1 MATTKGGLSAAKKNA
16 TVTPSPMKNM
26 QDLIVSMKGQIE
38 AALPS
43 VITGERFAR
52 MVLTAMSNTPKLASC
67 TPKSFLG
74 AMMQAAQLGLEPN
87 TPLGEAYLIPF
98 LNHGTLE
105 CQFQIG
111 YKGMISLAHR
121 SGLYVQAHEVHENDE
136 FEVEYG
142 LEPNLVHKPVFS
154 DRGRVIAY
162 YGVWKDAE
170 GNFGFEVMNKEDVDA
185 HAKKYS
191 QSYGKGFSPWKTNF
205 DEMAK
210 KTLIKKALKY
220 APLTTEF
227 MRGVAA
233 DGTIKSDLSK
243 DMTNV
248 NDETDYT
255 DIEAT
260 PVNDT
265 ADAVPAG
272 VDLETGEITDSRTAQ
287 EAADDALLEESL
299 NI

>member
-1 MATTKGGLSAAKKNA
+1 MATTKGGLAAAKKA
-16 TVTPSPMKNM
+16 APAAASPMKNM
-26 QDLIVSMKGQIE
+26 QDLIISMKGQIE

-98 LNHGTLE
+98 MNHGTLE
-105 CQFQIG
+105 CQFQVG

-136 FEVEYG
+136 FDVEYG
-142 LEPNLVHKPVFS
+142 LEPKLVHKPVFK
-154 DRGRVIAY
+154 DRGPVIAY
-162 YGVWKDAE
+162 YGLWKDKD
-170 GNFGFEVMNKEDVDA
+170 GISGFEIMSKEDVEA
-185 HAKKYS
+185 HARKYS
-191 QSYGKGFSPWKTNF
+191 QSNGKGFSPWKSNF

-210 KTLIKKALKY
+210 KTVIKKALKY

-227 MRGVAA
+227 IRGITA
-233 DGTIKSDLSK
+233 DGTIKTEISK
-243 DMTNV
+243 DMV
-248 NDETDYT
+248 DVRDETNYT
-255 DIEAT
+255 DIEAE
-260 PVNDT
+260 PVPDNVDPKTGEVHDT
-265 ADAVPAG
+265 HP
-272 VDLETGEITDSRTAQ
+272 DLETE
-287 EAADDALLEESL
+287 DDRILEESL
-299 NI
+299 NM

>member
-1 MATTKGGLSAAKKNA
+1 MATTKGGLAAAKKA
-16 TVTPSPMKNM
+16 APAASPMKNM
-26 QDLIVSMKGQIE
+26 QDLILSMKGQIE

-98 LNHGTLE
+98 MNHGTLE
-105 CQFQIG
+105 CQFQVG

-136 FEVEYG
+136 FDVEYG
-142 LEPNLVHKPVFS
+142 LEPKLVHKPVFK
-154 DRGRVIAY
+154 DRGPVIAY
-162 YGVWKDAE
+162 YGLWKDKD
-170 GNFGFEVMNKEDVDA
+170 GISGFEIMSKEDVEA
-185 HAKKYS
+185 HARKYS
-191 QSYGKGFSPWKTNF
+191 QSYGKGFSPWKSNF

-210 KTLIKKALKY
+210 KTVIKKALKY

-227 MRGVAA
+227 IRGITA
-233 DGTIKSDLSK
+233 DGTIKTEISK
-243 DMTNV
+243 DMV
-248 NDETDYT
+248 DVRDETNYT
-255 DIEAT
+255 DIQAE
-260 PVNDT
+260 PVPDNVD
-265 ADAVPAG
+265 PA
-272 VDLETGEITDSRTAQ
+272 TGEVRDTRSDQ
-287 EAADDALLEESL
+287 EKADDAVLDASL
-299 NI
+299 DM

>member
-1 MATTKGGLSAAKKNA
+1 MATTKGGLAAAKKA
-16 TVTPSPMKNM
+16 APAASPMKNM
-26 QDLIVSMKGQIE
+26 QDLILSMKGQIE

-52 MVLTAMSNTPKLASC
+52 MVLTAMSNTPQLASC

-98 LNHGTLE
+98 RNHGTLE
-105 CQFQIG
+105 CQFQVG

-121 SGLYVQAHEVHENDE
+121 SGLYVQAHEVHENDD

-142 LEPNLVHKPVFS
+142 LDPKLLHKPVFKN
-154 DRGRVIAY
+154 RGKVIAY
-162 YGVWKDAE
+162 YGVWKDKD
-170 GNFGFEVMNKEDVDA
+170 GHNYGFEVMTREDVEA

-191 QSYGKGFSPWKTNF
+191 QSYGKGFSPWHSNF

-210 KTLIKKALKY
+210 KTVIKQALKY

-227 MRGVAA
+227 IKGVAS
-233 DGTIKSDLSK
+233 DGTIKTMLAK
-243 DMTNV
+243 DMV
-248 NDETDYT
+248 DVADETDYT
-255 DIEAT
+255 DIEAEQI
-260 PVNDT
+260 PDNID
-265 ADAVPAG
+265 PQ
-272 VDLETGEITDSRTAQ
+272 TGEVLDSRTAQ
-287 EAADDALLEESL
+287 EQKDDEVLMNSL
-299 NI
+299 DV

>member
-1 MATTKGGLSAAKKNA
+1 MATTKGGLAAAKKA
-16 TVTPSPMKNM
+16 APAAASPMKNM
-26 QDLIVSMKGQIE
+26 QDLIISMKSQIE

-98 LNHGTLE
+98 MNHGTLE
-105 CQFQIG
+105 CQFQVG

-142 LEPNLVHKPVFS
+142 LDPKLVHKPVFK
-154 DRGRVIAY
+154 DRGNVVAY
-162 YGVWKDAE
+162 YGVWKDKD
-170 GNFGFEVMNKEDVDA
+170 GNFGFEVMNKEDVEA

-210 KTLIKKALKY
+210 KTVIKKALKY

-227 MRGVAA
+227 IRGVTA
-233 DGTIKSDLSK
+233 DGTIKTALSQNMADVK
-243 DMTNV
+243 
-248 NDETDYT
+248 DETDYT
-255 DIEAT
+255 DIEAE
-260 PVNDT
+260 PVPDNVD
-265 ADAVPAG
+265 PA
-272 VDLETGEITDSRTAQ
+272 TGEVKTDKTAQ
-287 EAADDALLEESL
+287 EKQDDAILEASL
-299 NI
+299 DM

>member
-1 MATTKGGLSAAKKNA
+1 MATTKGGLAAAKKA
-16 TVTPSPMKNM
+16 APAASPMKNM
-26 QDLIVSMKGQIE
+26 QDLILSMKGQIE

-52 MVLTAMSNTPKLASC
+52 MVLTAMSNTPQLASC

-98 LNHGTLE
+98 RNHGTLE
-105 CQFQIG
+105 CQFQVG

-121 SGLYVQAHEVHENDE
+121 SGLYVQAHEVHENDD

-142 LEPNLVHKPVFS
+142 LDPKLLHKPVFKN
-154 DRGRVIAY
+154 RGTVVAY
-162 YGVWKDAE
+162 YGVWKDKE
-170 GNFGFEVMNKEDVDA
+170 GNFGFEVMSREDVEA
-185 HAKKYS
+185 HARKYS

-210 KTLIKKALKY
+210 KTVIKKALKY

-227 MRGVAA
+227 VRGVTA
-233 DGTIKSDLSK
+233 DGTIKSSIGK
-243 DMTNV
+243 DMMDV
-248 NDETDYT
+248 EDETDYT
-255 DIEAT
+255 DIEAEQI
-260 PVNDT
+260 PDN
-265 ADAVPAG
+265 
-272 VDLETGEITDSRTAQ
+272 VDPQTGEVLKDTRTKQ
-287 EAADDALLEESL
+287 EQKDDEVLMNSL
-299 NI
+299 DV

>member
-1 MATTKGGLSAAKKNA
+1 MATTKGGLAAAKKA
-16 TVTPSPMKNM
+16 APAASPMKNM
-26 QDLIVSMKGQIE
+26 QDLIISMKGQIE

-98 LNHGTLE
+98 MNHGTLE
-105 CQFQIG
+105 CQFQVG

-136 FEVEYG
+136 FDVEYG
-142 LEPNLVHKPVFS
+142 LEPKLVHKPVFK
-154 DRGRVIAY
+154 DRGPVIAY
-162 YGVWKDAE
+162 YGVWKDKD
-170 GNFGFEVMNKEDVDA
+170 GISGFEIMSKEDVEA
-185 HAKKYS
+185 HARKYS
-191 QSYGKGFSPWKTNF
+191 QSYGKGFSPWKSNF

-210 KTLIKKALKY
+210 KTVIKKALKY

-227 MRGVAA
+227 IRGITA
-233 DGTIKSDLSK
+233 DGTIKTEISK
-243 DMTNV
+243 DMV
-248 NDETDYT
+248 DVRDETNYT
-255 DIEAT
+255 DIQAE
-260 PVNDT
+260 PVPDNVD
-265 ADAVPAG
+265 PA
-272 VDLETGEITDSRTAQ
+272 TGEVRDTRSDQ
-287 EAADDALLEESL
+287 EKADDAVLDASL
-299 NI
+299 DM

>member
-1 MATTKGGLSAAKKNA
+1 MATTKGGLAAAKKA
-16 TVTPSPMKNM
+16 APAAASPMKNM
-26 QDLIVSMKGQIE
+26 QDLIISMKGQIE

-98 LNHGTLE
+98 MNHGTLE
-105 CQFQIG
+105 CQFQVG

-121 SGLYVQAHEVHENDE
+121 SGLYVQSHEVHENDE
-136 FEVEYG
+136 FDVEYG
-142 LEPNLVHKPVFS
+142 LEPKLVHKPVFK
-154 DRGRVIAY
+154 DRGPVIAY
-162 YGVWKDAE
+162 YGLWKDKD
-170 GNFGFEVMNKEDVDA
+170 GISGFEIMSKEDVEA
-185 HAKKYS
+185 HARKYS

-210 KTLIKKALKY
+210 KTVIKKALKY

-227 MRGVAA
+227 IRGITA
-233 DGTIKSDLSK
+233 DGTIKTEISK
-243 DMTNV
+243 DMV
-248 NDETDYT
+248 DVRDETNYT
-255 DIEAT
+255 DIQAE
-260 PVNDT
+260 PVPDNVD
-265 ADAVPAG
+265 PA
-272 VDLETGEITDSRTAQ
+272 TGEVRDTRSDQ
-287 EAADDALLEESL
+287 EKADDAVLDASL
-299 NI
+299 DM

>member
-1 MATTKGGLSAAKKNA
+1 MATTKGGLAAAKKA
-16 TVTPSPMKNM
+16 APAAASPMKNM
-26 QDLIVSMKGQIE
+26 QDLIISMKGQIE

-98 LNHGTLE
+98 MNHGTLE
-105 CQFQIG
+105 CQFQVG

-136 FEVEYG
+136 FIVEYG
-142 LEPNLVHKPVFS
+142 LEPKLVHKPVFK
-154 DRGRVIAY
+154 DRGPVIAY
-162 YGVWKDAE
+162 YGVWKDKD
-170 GNFGFEVMNKEDVDA
+170 GISGFEIMSKEDVEA
-185 HAKKYS
+185 HARKYS

-210 KTLIKKALKY
+210 KTVIKKALKY

-227 MRGVAA
+227 IRGITA
-233 DGTIKSDLSK
+233 DGTIKTEISK
-243 DMTNV
+243 DMV
-248 NDETDYT
+248 DVRDETNYT
-255 DIEAT
+255 DIQAE
-260 PVNDT
+260 PVPDNVD
-265 ADAVPAG
+265 PA
-272 VDLETGEITDSRTAQ
+272 TGEVRDTRSDQ
-287 EAADDALLEESL
+287 EKADDAVLDASL
-299 NI
+299 DM

>member
-1 MATTKGGLSAAKKNA
+1 MATTKGGLAAAKKA
-16 TVTPSPMKNM
+16 APAAVSPMKNM
-26 QDLIVSMKGQIE
+26 QDLIISMKGQIE

-98 LNHGTLE
+98 MNHGTLE
-105 CQFQIG
+105 CQFQVG

-136 FEVEYG
+136 FDVEYG
-142 LEPNLVHKPVFS
+142 LEPKLVHKPVFK
-154 DRGRVIAY
+154 DRGPVIAY
-162 YGVWKDAE
+162 YGLWKDKD
-170 GNFGFEVMNKEDVDA
+170 GISGFEIMSKEDVEA
-185 HAKKYS
+185 HARKYS
-191 QSYGKGFSPWKTNF
+191 QSYGKGFSPWKSNF

-210 KTLIKKALKY
+210 KTVIKKALKY

-227 MRGVAA
+227 IRGITA
-233 DGTIKSDLSK
+233 DGTIKTEISK
-243 DMTNV
+243 DMV
-248 NDETDYT
+248 DVRDETNYT
-255 DIEAT
+255 DIQAE
-260 PVNDT
+260 PVPDNVD
-265 ADAVPAG
+265 PA
-272 VDLETGEITDSRTAQ
+272 TGEVRDTRSDQ
-287 EAADDALLEESL
+287 EKADDAVLDASL
-299 NI
+299 DM

>member
-1 MATTKGGLSAAKKNA
+1 MATTKGGLATSKKAAPA
-16 TVTPSPMKNM
+16 AASPMKNM
-26 QDLIVSMKGQIE
+26 QDLIISMKGQIE

-52 MVLTAMSNTPKLASC
+52 MVLTAMSNTPQLASC

-98 LNHGTLE
+98 RNHGTLE
-105 CQFQIG
+105 CQFQVG

-136 FEVEYG
+136 FDVEYG
-142 LEPNLVHKPVFS
+142 LEPKLVHKPVFK
-154 DRGRVIAY
+154 DRGNVVAY
-162 YGVWKDAE
+162 YGMWKDKD
-170 GNFGFEVMNKEDVDA
+170 GNFGFEVMSREDIEA
-185 HAKKYS
+185 HARKYS

-210 KTLIKKALKY
+210 KTVIKKALKY

-227 MRGVAA
+227 IRGVTA
-233 DGTIKSDLSK
+233 DGTIKTELSK
-243 DMTNV
+243 DMV
-248 NDETDYT
+248 DVRDETNYT
-255 DIEAT
+255 DIEAE
-260 PVNDT
+260 PVPDN
-265 ADAVPAG
+265 
-272 VDLETGEITDSRTAQ
+272 VDPKTGEVHDTHPNQ
-287 EAADDALLEESL
+287 ETEDDRILEESL
-299 NI
+299 NM

>member
-1 MATTKGGLSAAKKNA
+1 MATTKGGLAAVKKA
-16 TVTPSPMKNM
+16 APAAASPMKNM
-26 QDLIVSMKGQIE
+26 QDLIISMKSQIE

-43 VITGERFAR
+43 VITGERFTR

-98 LNHGTLE
+98 MNHGTLE

-136 FEVEYG
+136 FDVEYG
-142 LEPNLVHKPVFS
+142 LDPKLVHKPVFK
-154 DRGRVIAY
+154 DRGAVVAY
-162 YGVWKDAE
+162 YGVWKDKD
-170 GNFGFEVMNKEDVDA
+170 GNFGFEVMNKEDVEA

-210 KTLIKKALKY
+210 KTVIKKALKY

-227 MRGVAA
+227 IRGVTA
-233 DGTIKSDLSK
+233 DGTIKTALSQNMADVK
-243 DMTNV
+243 
-248 NDETDYT
+248 DETDYT
-255 DIEAT
+255 DIEAE
-260 PVNDT
+260 PVPDNVD
-265 ADAVPAG
+265 PA
-272 VDLETGEITDSRTAQ
+272 TGEVRDTRSDQ
-287 EAADDALLEESL
+287 EKADDAVLDASL
-299 NI
+299 DL

>member
-1 MATTKGGLSAAKKNA
+1 MATTKGGLATSKKAAPA
-16 TVTPSPMKNM
+16 AASPMKNM
-26 QDLIVSMKGQIE
+26 QDLIISMKGQIE

-52 MVLTAMSNTPKLASC
+52 MVLTAMSNTPQLASC

-98 LNHGTLE
+98 RNHGTLE
-105 CQFQIG
+105 CQFQVG

-136 FEVEYG
+136 FDVEYG
-142 LEPNLVHKPVFS
+142 LDPKLVHKPVFK
-154 DRGRVIAY
+154 DRGNVVAY
-162 YGVWKDAE
+162 YGMWKDKD
-170 GNFGFEVMNKEDVDA
+170 GNFGFEVMSREDIEA
-185 HAKKYS
+185 HARKYS

-210 KTLIKKALKY
+210 KTVIKKALKY

-227 MRGVAA
+227 IRGVTA
-233 DGTIKSDLSK
+233 DGTIKTELSK
-243 DMTNV
+243 DMV
-248 NDETDYT
+248 DVRDETNYT
-255 DIEAT
+255 DIEAEL
-260 PVNDT
+260 
-265 ADAVPAG
+265 VPDN
-272 VDLETGEITDSRTAQ
+272 VDPKTGEVHDTHPNQ
-287 EAADDALLEESL
+287 ETEDDRILEESL
-299 NI
+299 NM

>member
-1 MATTKGGLSAAKKNA
+1 MATTKGGLAAAKKAAPAA
-16 TVTPSPMKNM
+16 TSPMKNM
-26 QDLIVSMKGQIE
+26 QDLIISMKGQIE

-98 LNHGTLE
+98 MNHGTLE
-105 CQFQIG
+105 CQFQVG

-136 FEVEYG
+136 FDVEYG
-142 LEPNLVHKPVFS
+142 LEPKLVHKPVFK
-154 DRGRVIAY
+154 DRGPVIAY
-162 YGVWKDAE
+162 YGVWKDKD
-170 GNFGFEVMNKEDVDA
+170 GISGFEIMSKEDVEA
-185 HAKKYS
+185 HARKYS
-191 QSYGKGFSPWKTNF
+191 QSYGKGFSPWKSNF

-210 KTLIKKALKY
+210 KTVIKKALKY

-227 MRGVAA
+227 IRGIAA
-233 DGTIKSDLSK
+233 DGTIKTEISK
-243 DMTNV
+243 DMV
-248 NDETDYT
+248 DVRDETNYT
-255 DIEAT
+255 DIQAE
-260 PVNDT
+260 PVPDNVD
-265 ADAVPAG
+265 PA
-272 VDLETGEITDSRTAQ
+272 TGEVRDTRSDQ
-287 EAADDALLEESL
+287 EKADDAVLDASL
-299 NI
+299 DM

>member
-1 MATTKGGLSAAKKNA
+1 MATTKGGLATSKKAAPA
-16 TVTPSPMKNM
+16 AASPMKNM
-26 QDLIVSMKGQIE
+26 QDLIISMKGQIE

-52 MVLTAMSNTPKLASC
+52 MVLTAMSNTPQLASC

-98 LNHGTLE
+98 RNHGTLE
-105 CQFQIG
+105 CQFQVG

-136 FEVEYG
+136 FDVEYG
-142 LEPNLVHKPVFS
+142 LDPKLVHKPVFK
-154 DRGRVIAY
+154 DRGKVVAY
-162 YGVWKDAE
+162 YGMWKDTD
-170 GNFGFEVMNKEDVDA
+170 GNFGFEVMSREDIEA
-185 HAKKYS
+185 HARKYS

-210 KTLIKKALKY
+210 KTVIKKALKY

-227 MRGVAA
+227 IRCVTA
-233 DGTIKSDLSK
+233 DGTIKTELSK
-243 DMTNV
+243 DMV
-248 NDETDYT
+248 DVRDETNYT
-255 DIEAT
+255 DIEAE
-260 PVNDT
+260 PVPDN
-265 ADAVPAG
+265 
-272 VDLETGEITDSRTAQ
+272 VDLKTGEVRDSHPDQ
-287 EAADDALLEESL
+287 ETEDDRILEESL
-299 NI
+299 NM

>member
-1 MATTKGGLSAAKKNA
+1 MATTKGGLATSKKAAPA
-16 TVTPSPMKNM
+16 AASPMKNM
-26 QDLIVSMKGQIE
+26 QDLIISMKGQIE

-52 MVLTAMSNTPKLASC
+52 MVLTAMSNTPQLASC

-98 LNHGTLE
+98 MNHGTLE
-105 CQFQIG
+105 CQFQVG

-136 FEVEYG
+136 FDVEYG
-142 LEPNLVHKPVFS
+142 LDPKLVHKPVFK
-154 DRGRVIAY
+154 DRGNVVAY
-162 YGVWKDAE
+162 YGIWKDKD
-170 GNFGFEVMNKEDVDA
+170 GNFGFEIMSKEDVEA
-185 HAKKYS
+185 HARKYS

-210 KTLIKKALKY
+210 KTVIKKALKY

-227 MRGVAA
+227 IRGVTA
-233 DGTIKSDLSK
+233 DGTIKTELSK
-243 DMTNV
+243 DMV
-248 NDETDYT
+248 DVRDETNYT
-255 DIEAT
+255 DIEAE
-260 PVNDT
+260 PVPDN
-265 ADAVPAG
+265 
-272 VDLETGEITDSRTAQ
+272 VDPKTGEVHDTHPDQ
-287 EAADDALLEESL
+287 ETEDDRILEESL
-299 NI
+299 NM

>member
-1 MATTKGGLSAAKKNA
+1 MATTKGGLAAAKKA
-16 TVTPSPMKNM
+16 APAAASPMKNM
-26 QDLIVSMKGQIE
+26 QDLIISMKGQIE

-98 LNHGTLE
+98 MNHGTLE
-105 CQFQIG
+105 CQFQVG

-136 FEVEYG
+136 FDVEYG
-142 LEPNLVHKPVFS
+142 LEPKLVHKPVFK
-154 DRGRVIAY
+154 DRGPVIAY
-162 YGVWKDAE
+162 YGVWKDKD
-170 GNFGFEVMNKEDVDA
+170 GISGFEIMSKEDVEA
-185 HAKKYS
+185 HARKYS
-191 QSYGKGFSPWKTNF
+191 QSYGKGFSPWKSNF

-210 KTLIKKALKY
+210 KTVIKKALKY

-227 MRGVAA
+227 IRGITA
-233 DGTIKSDLSK
+233 DGTIKTEISK
-243 DMTNV
+243 DMV
-248 NDETDYT
+248 DVRDETNYT
-255 DIEAT
+255 DIQAE
-260 PVNDT
+260 PVPDNVD
-265 ADAVPAG
+265 PA
-272 VDLETGEITDSRTAQ
+272 TGEVRDTRSDQ
-287 EAADDALLEESL
+287 EKADDAVLDASL
-299 NI
+299 DM

>member
-1 MATTKGGLSAAKKNA
+1 MATTKGGLAAAKKA
-16 TVTPSPMKNM
+16 APAASPMKNM
-26 QDLIVSMKGQIE
+26 QDLIISMKGQIE

-98 LNHGTLE
+98 MNHGTLE
-105 CQFQIG
+105 CQFQVG

-136 FEVEYG
+136 FIVEYG
-142 LEPNLVHKPVFS
+142 LEPKLVHKPVFK
-154 DRGRVIAY
+154 DRGPVIAY
-162 YGVWKDAE
+162 YGVWKDKD
-170 GNFGFEVMNKEDVDA
+170 GISGFEIMSKEDVEA
-185 HAKKYS
+185 HARKYS

-210 KTLIKKALKY
+210 KTVIKKALKY

-227 MRGVAA
+227 IRGVTA
-233 DGTIKSDLSK
+233 DGTIKSTLSQNMV
-243 DMTNV
+243 DV
-248 NDETDYT
+248 RDETNYT
-255 DIEAT
+255 DIQAE
-260 PVNDT
+260 PVPDN
-265 ADAVPAG
+265 
-272 VDLETGEITDSRTAQ
+272 VDPTTGEVRDTRSDQ
-287 EAADDALLEESL
+287 EKADDAVLDASL
-299 NI
+299 DM

>member
-1 MATTKGGLSAAKKNA
+1 MATTKGGLATSKKAAPA
-16 TVTPSPMKNM
+16 AASPMKNM
-26 QDLIVSMKGQIE
+26 QDLIISMKGQIE

-52 MVLTAMSNTPKLASC
+52 MVLTAMSNTPQLASC

-98 LNHGTLE
+98 RNHGTLE
-105 CQFQIG
+105 CQFQVG

-136 FEVEYG
+136 FDVEYG
-142 LEPNLVHKPVFS
+142 LDPKLVHKPVFN
-154 DRGRVIAY
+154 DRGNVVAY
-162 YGVWKDAE
+162 YGMWKDKD
-170 GNFGFEVMNKEDVDA
+170 GNFGFEVMSREDIEA
-185 HAKKYS
+185 HARKYS

-210 KTLIKKALKY
+210 KTVIKKALKY

-227 MRGVAA
+227 IRGVTA
-233 DGTIKSDLSK
+233 DGTIKTELSK
-243 DMTNV
+243 DMV
-248 NDETDYT
+248 DVRDETNYT
-255 DIEAT
+255 DIEAE
-260 PVNDT
+260 PVPDNID
-265 ADAVPAG
+265 PN
-272 VDLETGEITDSRTAQ
+272 TGEVHDTHLNHET
-287 EAADDALLEESL
+287 EDDRILEESL
-299 NI
+299 NM

>member
-1 MATTKGGLSAAKKNA
+1 MATTKGGLATSKKAAPA
-16 TVTPSPMKNM
+16 AASPMKNM
-26 QDLIVSMKGQIE
+26 QDLIISMKGQIE

-98 LNHGTLE
+98 MNHGTLE
-105 CQFQIG
+105 CQFQVG

-136 FEVEYG
+136 FIVEYG
-142 LEPNLVHKPVFS
+142 LEPKLVHKPVFK
-154 DRGRVIAY
+154 DRGPVIAY
-162 YGVWKDAE
+162 YGVWKDKD
-170 GNFGFEVMNKEDVDA
+170 GISGFEIMSKEDVEA
-185 HAKKYS
+185 HARKYS

-210 KTLIKKALKY
+210 KTVIKKALKY

-227 MRGVAA
+227 IRGITA
-233 DGTIKSDLSK
+233 DGTIKTEISK
-243 DMTNV
+243 DMV
-248 NDETDYT
+248 DVRDETNYT
-255 DIEAT
+255 DIQAE
-260 PVNDT
+260 PVPDNVD
-265 ADAVPAG
+265 PA
-272 VDLETGEITDSRTAQ
+272 TGEVRDTRSDQ
-287 EAADDALLEESL
+287 EKADDAVLDASL
-299 NI
+299 DM